1 MPTFAEVH
9 PLVFATN
16 TFEYIVLAPLI
27 IPPTPVPVV
36 IVLVVI
42 LLTVILAVV
51 AEIFPAN
58 VGFVL
63 RTTLPVPVELVTP
76 VPPRATGRVPEVI
89 AAVSI
94 TIAVLVTA
102 LTLP

>member
-42 LLTVILAVV
+42 LLTVILAVAAGAAAKSV
-51 AEIFPAN
+51 LSPNSAVVKALEATFGSVKVSEI
-58 VGFVL
+58 VGFL
-63 RTTLPVPVELVTP
+63 GKIKSQ
-76 VPPRATGRVPEVI
+76 AKI
-89 AAVSI
+89 A
-94 TIAVLVTA
+94 
-102 LTLP
+102 